1 MKAPDKIYLNYPKGE
16 MDSDIATWDTKTFD
30 DCENTCYIRKDY
42 LLEWLDKELNEL
54 YELLPDASNENPS
67 QMELR
72 YLGQYMQTE
81 KLIDELNEI

>member
-1 MKAPDKIYLNYPKGE
+1 MKAPDKIYVSHLIY
-16 MDSDIATWDTKTFD
+16 DTWQYTTPNPD
-30 DCENTCYIRKDY
+30 DETEVEYIRKDALMEY
-42 LLEWLDKELNEL
+42 LDKELDRL

-81 KLIDELNEI
+81 KLIDELNEL

>member
-1 MKAPDKIYLNYPKGE
+1 MKAPDKIYTTPVG
-16 MDSDIATWDTKTFD
+16 TFDTKPIPD
-30 DCENTCYIRKDY
+30 LQDNIYICKDY
-42 LLEWLDKELNEL
+42 LLEWLDKELDRL

-81 KLIDELNEI
+81 KLIDKLNEL